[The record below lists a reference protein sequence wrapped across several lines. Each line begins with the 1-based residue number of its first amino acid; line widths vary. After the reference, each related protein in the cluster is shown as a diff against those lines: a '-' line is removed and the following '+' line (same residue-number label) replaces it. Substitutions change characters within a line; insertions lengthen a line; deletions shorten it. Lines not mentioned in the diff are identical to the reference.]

1 MFCFIETGSFG
12 LPNASVFLLK
22 VILGMDLQP
31 INVGEDPIAVS
42 RLKLICSSTLT
53 G

>member
-12 LPNASVFLLK
+12 LPKASVFLLK
-22 VILGMDLQP
+22 VIFVMDLHP
-31 INVGEDPIAVS
+31 INVGDEPTAVAG
-42 RLKLICSSTLT
+42 LEHICSSTLN